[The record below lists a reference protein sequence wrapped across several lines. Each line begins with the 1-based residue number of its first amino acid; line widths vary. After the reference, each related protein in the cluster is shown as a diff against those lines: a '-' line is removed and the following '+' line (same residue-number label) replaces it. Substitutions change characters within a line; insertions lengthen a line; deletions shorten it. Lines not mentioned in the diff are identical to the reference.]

1 MKIKALPR
9 SERPVEKT
17 ITKGA
22 SALSNSGL
30 LAILLGSGTREK
42 SAIGLAEDIISKDK
56 SGISHLAESS
66 VQELMSIN
74 GVGQSKAA
82 RVVAAVELGKRIS
95 TAPRVKRMG
104 VESSDDIARL
114 FIEDMRYEKREIFK
128 ALLLN
133 PRGEIISIETVS
145 VGELTSTLVH
155 PREVFSQA
163 VKRSAAGIVFVHNH
177 PSGNPEP
184 SEEDIKTTE
193 RLVAC
198 GKLLGIVVIDHIIIG
213 DGQYCSMQ
221 SLGLMDVMT
230 D

>member
-22 SALSNSGL
+22 AALSNSEL

-56 SGISHLAESS
+56 SGISYLAESS

-221 SLGLMDVMT
+221 SLGLMNVMT

>member
-9 SERPVEKT
+9 NERPVEKT
-17 ITKGA
+17 VSKGV
-22 SALSNSGL
+22 SALSNSEL

-42 SAIGLAEDIISKDK
+42 SAIGLAEDVISKDIE
-56 SGISHLAESS
+56 GISYLAESS

-74 GVGQSKAA
+74 GIGQSKAA
-82 RVVAAVELGKRIS
+82 RIMAAVELGKRIA
-95 TAPRVKRMG
+95 TAPRTKRMG
-104 VESSDDIARL
+104 VESSESIARM
-114 FIEDMRYEKREIFK
+114 FIEDMRYEKRELFK

-133 PRGEIISIETVS
+133 PRGEIISVETIS

-155 PREVFSQA
+155 PREVFNQA
-163 VKRSAAGIVFVHNH
+163 VKKSAAGIVFVHNH

-184 SEEDIKTTE
+184 SGEDIKTTE
-193 RLVAC
+193 RLSAC

-221 SLGLMDVMT
+221 SLGLMG
-230 D
+230 

>member
-22 SALSNSGL
+22 SALSNSEL

-221 SLGLMDVMT
+221 SLGLMNVMT

>member
-9 SERPVEKT
+9 SERPVEKA
-17 ITKGA
+17 IAKGA
-22 SALSNSGL
+22 SALSNSEL

-56 SGISHLAESS
+56 SGISYLAESS
-66 VQELMSIN
+66 VQELMSIS

-95 TAPRVKRMG
+95 TAPRAKRMG
-104 VESSDDIARL
+104 VESSEDIARL

-184 SEEDIKTTE
+184 SEEDVKTTE

-221 SLGLMDVMT
+221 SLGLMNMMT

>member
-9 SERPVEKT
+9 NERPVEKT
-17 ITKGA
+17 VSKGV
-22 SALSNSGL
+22 SALSNSEL

-42 SAIGLAEDIISKDK
+42 SAIGLAEDVISKDIE
-56 SGISHLAESS
+56 GISYLAESS

-74 GVGQSKAA
+74 GIGQSKAA
-82 RVVAAVELGKRIS
+82 RIMSAVELGKRIA
-95 TAPRVKRMG
+95 TAPRTKRMG
-104 VESSDDIARL
+104 VESSENIARM
-114 FIEDMRYEKREIFK
+114 FIEDMRYEKRELFK

-133 PRGEIISIETVS
+133 PRGEIISVETIS

-155 PREVFSQA
+155 PREVFNQA
-163 VKRSAAGIVFVHNH
+163 VKKSAAGIVFVHNH

-184 SEEDIKTTE
+184 SGEDIKTTE
-193 RLVAC
+193 RLSAC

-221 SLGLMDVMT
+221 SLGLMG
-230 D
+230 

>member
-1 MKIKALPR
+1 MKIKSLPR
-9 SERPVEKT
+9 DERPVEKT
-17 ITKGA
+17 LCKGA
-22 SALSNSGL
+22 SALSNSEL
-30 LAILLGSGTREK
+30 LAILLGSGTRDK

-56 SGISHLAESS
+56 AGISYLAESS
-66 VQELMSIN
+66 VQELMSIS
-74 GVGQSKAA
+74 GIGQSKAA
-82 RVVAAVELGKRIS
+82 RIMAAVELGKRIS

-104 VESSDDIARL
+104 VESSDDIARM
-114 FIEDMRYEKREIFK
+114 FIEDMRYEKREVVK

-163 VKRSAAGIVFVHNH
+163 VKKSAAGIVFVHNH

-184 SEEDIKTTE
+184 SQEDIKTTE

-198 GKLLGIVVIDHIIIG
+198 GKLLGIVVIDHIVIG
-213 DGQYCSMQ
+213 DGRYCSMQ
-221 SLGLMDVMT
+221 SLDLLDSPA

>member
-1 MKIKALPR
+1 MKIKSLPR
-9 SERPVEKT
+9 DERPVEKS
-17 ITKGA
+17 ICKGA
-22 SALSNSGL
+22 SALSNSEL
-30 LAILLGSGTREK
+30 LAILLGSGTRDK

-56 SGISHLAESS
+56 AGISYLAESS
-66 VQELMSIN
+66 VQELMSIS
-74 GVGQSKAA
+74 GIGQSKAA
-82 RVVAAVELGKRIS
+82 RIMAAVELGKRIS

-104 VESSDDIARL
+104 VESSDDIARM
-114 FIEDMRYEKREIFK
+114 FIEDMRYEKREVFK

-163 VKRSAAGIVFVHNH
+163 VKKSAAGIVFVHNH

-184 SEEDIKTTE
+184 SQEDIKTTE

-198 GKLLGIVVIDHIIIG
+198 GKLLGIVVIDHIVIG
-213 DGQYCSMQ
+213 DGRYCSMQ
-221 SLGLMDVMT
+221 SLDLLDSPA

>member
-22 SALSNSGL
+22 SALSNSEL

-133 PRGEIISIETVS
+133 PRCEIISIETVS

>member
-22 SALSNSGL
+22 SALSNSEL

-114 FIEDMRYEKREIFK
+114 FIEDMRYEKRGIFK

>member
-22 SALSNSGL
+22 SALSNSEL

-56 SGISHLAESS
+56 SGISYLAESS

-74 GVGQSKAA
+74 GIGQSKAA

-163 VKRSAAGIVFVHNH
+163 VKRSTAGIVFVHNH

-221 SLGLMDVMT
+221 SLGLMNVMT

>member
-22 SALSNSGL
+22 SALSNSEL